1 MEIDSDTLEKIERP
15 GNNSILGCA
24 PVNLEIGKELSLRNS
39 SIPES
44 QQKGQ
49 ILSDRIMILKRL
61 SCPQGF
67 VH

>member
-1 MEIDSDTLEKIERP
+1 MEFDSDTLETIERP